1 MIKHIGLKI
10 KERRIF
16 FIISIAIFVVDMISK
31 YFVEAY
37 LSKIIVK
44 NILGDFLIF
53 VYTRNYGVAFGML
66 NNVPESMESIMP
78 IILEVLVGVS
88 VLFVFYFML
97 TINPKK
103 QKYSMIGFSL
113 IFAGALG
120 NFFDRVYTGY
130 VTDFINMG
138 LTKTIRFP
146 YNYNIADASITIGIV
161 TIMIATFVL
170 KEDFDKKK
178 KRLKSSDEHTI

>member
-1 MIKHIGLKI
+1 MIKRIGLKV
-10 KERRIF
+10 KERRVF
-16 FIISIAIFVVDMISK
+16 FLISIAIFIIDMVSK
-31 YFVEAY
+31 HLVETY
-37 LSKIIVK
+37 LSKVTVK
-44 NILGDFLIF
+44 HVLGDFLIF
-53 VYTRNYGVAFGML
+53 IYTRNYGVAFGLL
-66 NNVPESMESIMP
+66 NDVPKPLENIMP
-78 IILEVLVGVS
+78 IILEILVGIS

-97 TINPKK
+97 TVNPKK
-103 QKYSMIGFSL
+103 QKYSMIGFTL

-161 TIMIATFVL
+161 IIIIATFIL
-170 KEDFDKKK
+170 KEDLDRNIKELTTDDPK
-178 KRLKSSDEHTI
+178 I